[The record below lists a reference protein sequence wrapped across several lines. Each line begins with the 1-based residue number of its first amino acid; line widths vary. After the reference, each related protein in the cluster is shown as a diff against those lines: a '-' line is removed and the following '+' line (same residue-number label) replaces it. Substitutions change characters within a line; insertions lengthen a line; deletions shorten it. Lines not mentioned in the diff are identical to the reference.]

1 MTMRISMLA
10 LLPAAA
16 ALTLVPRAAGA
27 QGEFHWKGKVAP
39 GKAIEIKGVN
49 GDVRAVAG
57 SGVGDVEVT
66 AVKHARRSDPDEVK
80 IEVVQHEDG
89 VTICAVYPSDGRREN
104 SCDAG
109 DGGHMNVRDNDVTVD
124 FTVRVPAGV
133 RFVGRTVNG
142 DVGAADLTGDVE
154 ANTVNGSIRISTAG
168 YAEAQTVNG
177 EIVASLGRATWSN
190 ALEFRTVNGGITLN
204 LPAGLSAEVRA
215 TTVNGDIQT
224 DFPLMV
230 TGRLGPRRLHGTIG
244 SGGRRL
250 ALETVD
256 GSIRLRKST

>member
-1 MTMRISMLA
+1 MRITILA
-10 LLPAAA
+10 LLPAVA
-16 ALTLVPRAAGA
+16 ALTLVPRAAAA
-27 QGEFHWKGKVAP
+27 QDEFHWKGKVAP

-57 SGVGDVEVT
+57 SGDVEVT
-66 AVKHARRSDPDEVK
+66 AVKHARRSDPGEVK

-104 SCDAG
+104 TCEAR
-109 DGGHMNVRDNDVTVD
+109 DGGHMNVHDNDVTVD
-124 FTVRVPAGV
+124 FTVRVPADV
-133 RFVGRTVNG
+133 RFFGTTVNG
-142 DVGAADLTGDVE
+142 EVE
-154 ANTVNGSIRISTAG
+154 AANLASDVQAQTVNGSI
-168 YAEAQTVNG
+168 
-177 EIVASLGRATWSN
+177 VASMGRATWTD
-190 ALEFRTVNGGITLN
+190 ALDFRTVNGAITLD
-204 LPAGLSAEVRA
+204 LPANLSTEVRA
-215 TTVNGDIQT
+215 STVNGDIVT

-250 ALETVD
+250 ALETVN

>member
-1 MTMRISMLA
+1 MTMRISRLA
-10 LLPAAA
+10 LLHVVV
-16 ALTLVPRAAGA
+16 ALALVPRAAGA

-57 SGVGDVEVT
+57 SGDVEVT

-80 IEVVQHEDG
+80 IEVVQHENG

-104 SCDAG
+104 SCEAG
-109 DGGHMNVRDNDVTVD
+109 EGGHMNVRDNDVIVD
-124 FTVRVPAGV
+124 FTVRVPEGV
-133 RFVGRTVNG
+133 RFAGNTVNG
-142 DVGAADLTGDVE
+142 EVEAANLSGDVE
-154 ANTVNGSIRISTAG
+154 ANTVNGNIRISTAG

-177 EIVASLGRATWSN
+177 SIVASLGRSTWSDG
-190 ALEFRTVNGGITLN
+190 LDFRTVNGGITLD
-204 LPAGLSAEVRA
+204 LPAGLSTEVRA

-230 TGRLGPRRLHGTIG
+230 TGRLGPRSLRGTIG

-250 ALETVD
+250 ALETVN
-256 GSIRLRKST
+256 GSIRLRKSS

>member
-1 MTMRISMLA
+1 MRVSLPA
-10 LLPAAA
+10 LLAGAACLA
-16 ALTLVPRAAGA
+16 LVPRAATG
-27 QGEFHWKGKVAP
+27 QSEFHWKGKVAP

-109 DGGHMNVRDNDVTVD
+109 DGGHMSVRDNDVTVD

-154 ANTVNGSIRISTAG
+154 ANTMNGSIRISTAG

-190 ALEFRTVNGGITLN
+190 ALEFRTVNGGITLD
-204 LPAGLSAEVRA
+204 LPAGLSTEVRA

-250 ALETVD
+250 ALETVN
-256 GSIRLRKST
+256 GSIRLRKAS

>member
-1 MTMRISMLA
+1 MRVSLLTLLTTAAGLA
-10 LLPAAA
+10 LA
-16 ALTLVPRAAGA
+16 PRAASA
-27 QGEFHWKGKVAP
+27 QGEFHWKGKIAQ
-39 GKAIEIKGVN
+39 GKSIEIKGVN

-57 SGVGDVEVT
+57 PGAGDVEVT

-80 IEVVQHEDG
+80 IEVVPHDDG

-109 DGGHMNVRDNDVTVD
+109 EGGHMNVHDNDVTVD

-133 RFVGRTVNG
+133 RFVGKTVNG
-142 DVGAADLTGDVE
+142 EVAAADLSSDVQ

-177 EIVASLGRATWSN
+177 EIVASLGRATWSD
-190 ALEFRTVNGGITLN
+190 ALEFRTVNGGITLD
-204 LPAGLSAEVRA
+204 LPAGLSTEVRA

-250 ALETVD
+250 ALETVN
-256 GSIRLRKST
+256 GSIRLRKAS

>member
-1 MTMRISMLA
+1 MRVSLSA
-10 LLPAAA
+10 LLAGAACLA
-16 ALTLVPRAAGA
+16 LVPRAATG
-27 QGEFHWKGKVAP
+27 QSEFHWKGKVAP

-57 SGVGDVEVT
+57 SGDVEVT

-190 ALEFRTVNGGITLN
+190 ALEFRTVNGGITLD
-204 LPAGLSAEVRA
+204 LPAGLSTEVRA

-230 TGRLGPRRLHGTIG
+230 TGRLGPAGCMARSGVGGDDSPSRR
-244 SGGRRL
+244 
-250 ALETVD
+250 
-256 GSIRLRKST
+256 